1 MLADPIEDRRAVP
14 ASLDYYIRDERASRL
29 ALESFPYLFFFP
41 LTAKSQDGAANNH
54 PGRINAAV
62 PLARQFVTRE
72 KL

>member
-14 ASLDYYIRDERASRL
+14 ASLDYYIRDERANRL
-29 ALESFPYLFFFP
+29 ALESFPYFFFP

-62 PLARQFVTRE
+62 TLARQFVTRE